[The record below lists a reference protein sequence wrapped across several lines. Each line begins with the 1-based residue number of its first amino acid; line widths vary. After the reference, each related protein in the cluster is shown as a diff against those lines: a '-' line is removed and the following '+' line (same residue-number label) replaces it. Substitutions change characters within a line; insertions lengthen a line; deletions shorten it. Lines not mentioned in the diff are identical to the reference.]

1 MLPSS
6 APRSAVRSCQVPS
19 QPPSRPGQFYAPNS
33 RQTPIFTIPP
43 ANVVRP
49 LSGRPLFWTHEK
61 GFMASMAA
69 ILLFCS
75 HAVLFHIFT
84 TPVSSRPRFF
94 ASLSPRQAV
103 MLLKVRPNIRLL
115 DLILTL
121 LFLSLP
127 SNLTTSHNI
136 SFSVSFPFSFFPSK
150 SSSSSSS

>member
-1 MLPSS
+1 
-6 APRSAVRSCQVPS
+6 
-19 QPPSRPGQFYAPNS
+19 
-33 RQTPIFTIPP
+33 
-43 ANVVRP
+43 
-49 LSGRPLFWTHEK
+49 
-61 GFMASMAA
+61 MASMAA

-115 DLILTL
+115 DLVLTP
-121 LFLSLP
+121 LFLSLS